1 MNHLILIADDEPEI
15 AEILDAYLRRE
26 GFRTA
31 VAVEGREALDLDE
44 ALRPDLVVLDT
55 RIAGQDAWQV
65 LGALRRRGDTP
76 IIMVLDGGRPG
87 DNLQALRIGADDCV
101 VGPISP
107 AELTARTQSILRRCK
122 VGLGSSYLR
131 VGPLEIN
138 PEHYIVT
145 LDAPRGRKRVDLTVT
160 EFHLLAHMA
169 RQPLH
174 VFSIAD
180 LAPLCGMRG
189 GAKDSTVLSHLAHLR
204 KKLENAGAPG
214 VLANVRARG
223 YRLDPQ
229 AA

>member
-1 MNHLILIADDEPEI
+1 MSALVLLATDSSAADGLDE
-15 AEILDAYLRRE
+15 AFRRE

-44 ALRPDLVVLDT
+44 ALRPDLVVLDS

-76 IIMVLDGGRPG
+76 IIMVLDGGRAG

-101 VGPISP
+101 VGPTSP

-145 LDAPRGRKRVDLTVT
+145 LDAPRGRQRIELTVT

-180 LAPLCGMRG
+180 LAPLCGLRG
-189 GAKDSTVLSHLAHLR
+189 GAKESTVLSHLAHLR